1 MKNYVYWHMYNFF
14 YAEIKEKLIDSVE
27 CEVKNEN
34 LFIELF

>member
-1 MKNYVYWHMYNFF
+1 MYNFF